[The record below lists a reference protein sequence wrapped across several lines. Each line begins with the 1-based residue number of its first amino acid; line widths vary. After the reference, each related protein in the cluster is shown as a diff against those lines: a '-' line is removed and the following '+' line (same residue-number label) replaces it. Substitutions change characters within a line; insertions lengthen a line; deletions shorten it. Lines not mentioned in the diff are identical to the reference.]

1 MKAFLLAAGLGT
13 RLRPITNE
21 IPKCL
26 VPINGKPLLEWWIK
40 LFEKH
45 DIKKVLI
52 NLHYLAEQVEEFINN
67 YDTDIEFEL
76 FFEEQLLGSAGTIKA
91 NKSFIRNEERFLIAY
106 ADNLTNFNI
115 TNFVNFHDSH
125 TLPFSISLFRTDTP
139 NMKGIV
145 ELDDENTVISF
156 EEKPDKPKSN
166 LANAGIYIAEPE
178 IVKLIDKEKSDIGYD
193 LLPKL
198 IGMMK
203 GYIDDYYL
211 LDIGTHQHLEQA
223 NREWRKLNE
232 L

>member
-45 DIKKVLI
+45 GIKNVLI
-52 NLHYLAEQVEEFINN
+52 NLHYLAEQVEKFIKN
-67 YDTDIEFEL
+67 YDTDIEFE
-76 FFEEQLLGSAGTIKA
+76 FFYEEQLLGSAGTIKA
-91 NKSFIRNEERFLIAY
+91 NKSFIGNKRFLIAY

-115 TNFVNFHDSH
+115 THFVNFHDSH
-125 TLPFSISLFRTDTP
+125 TLPFSISLFRTDMP
-139 NMKGIV
+139 KMKGIV

-178 IVKLIDKEKSDIGYD
+178 IVELIDKEQSDIGYD